1 MVLFFVLL
9 FEVGRTVEGG
19 LIPFSFRVKR
29 CIMRATVMWYT
40 SLENRTLQLIQILAT
55 DGVVKADSYSKRAL
69 TNLALAY
76 DEVQGMIRLR
86 QPLELLCDQKI
97 LDDMAVDIRPLV
109 SKIDIHASID
119 STNTHLMSCLKS
131 ETFQGHVCLAESQ
144 TAGRGRRGRAWIS
157 PFGRNVYMSVGWILP
172 RGLKPGGL
180 SLTVGM
186 AIVRLLRDMGV
197 SDVSLKWPN
206 DVLRI
211 TEGRSGKLAGIL
223 IELGA
228 PTAKGTPLIIGV
240 GLNVDLGVEAS
251 ALIDQPYQTLGEFKL
266 SRNALVS
273 GLLTRLLPALSNFS
287 ENGFCIKASE
297 WAEVNFYANKE
308 VQIVLGQDVILGI
321 DRGVDEHGNI
331 LIETEAG
338 VKSFNAGEVS
348 LRPI

>member
-1 MVLFFVLL
+1 M
-9 FEVGRTVEGG
+9 
-19 LIPFSFRVKR
+19 RV
-29 CIMRATVMWYT
+29 IVMWYT
-40 SLENRTLQLIQILAT
+40 SLENSTLQLIQALAK
-55 DGVVKADSYSKRAL
+55 DGFVKSDPNSKRAL

-76 DEVQGMIRLR
+76 DEVQGIIRLR
-86 QPLELLCDQKI
+86 KPLELLCDQKI
-97 LDDMAVDIRPLV
+97 LDDMAFNIRPLV

-131 ETFQGHVCLAESQ
+131 ETFHGHVCLAESQ
-144 TAGRGRRGRAWIS
+144 TSGRGRRGRAWVS
-157 PFGRNVYMSVGWILP
+157 PFGRNVYMSVGWVLP
-172 RGLKPGGL
+172 LGLKPGGL
-180 SLTVGM
+180 SLTVGVE
-186 AIVRLLRDMGV
+186 IVRLLRDMGV

-240 GLNVDLGVEAS
+240 GLNVDLGVEAL
-251 ALIDQPYQTLGEFKL
+251 ALIDQPYETLGEFKL

-273 GLLTRLLPALSNFS
+273 GLLTRLLPALNNFS
-287 ENGFCIKASE
+287 ANGFRIQASE
-297 WAEVNFYANKE
+297 WGEVNFYADKE
-308 VQIVLGQDVILGI
+308 VQIVIGKDVIRGI
-321 DRGVDEHGNI
+321 DRGVDEYGNI

>member
-1 MVLFFVLL
+1 M
-9 FEVGRTVEGG
+9 
-19 LIPFSFRVKR
+19 RV
-29 CIMRATVMWYT
+29 IVMWYT
-40 SLENRTLQLIQILAT
+40 SLENSTLQLIQALAK
-55 DGVVKADSYSKRAL
+55 DGFVKSDPNSKRAL

-76 DEVQGMIRLR
+76 DEVQGIIRLR
-86 QPLELLCDQKI
+86 KPLELLCDQKI
-97 LDDMAVDIRPLV
+97 LDDMAFNIRPLV

-131 ETFQGHVCLAESQ
+131 ETFHGHVCLAESQ
-144 TAGRGRRGRAWIS
+144 TSGRGRRGRAWIS
-157 PFGRNVYMSVGWILP
+157 PFGRNVYMSVGWVLP
-172 RGLKPGGL
+172 LGLKPGGL
-180 SLTVGM
+180 SLTVGVE
-186 AIVRLLRDMGV
+186 IVRLLRDMGV

-211 TEGRSGKLAGIL
+211 TKGRSGKLAGIL

-240 GLNVDLGVEAS
+240 GLNVDLGVEAL
-251 ALIDQPYQTLGEFKL
+251 ALIDQPYETLGEFKL

-273 GLLTRLLPALSNFS
+273 GLLTRLLPALNNFS
-287 ENGFCIKASE
+287 ANGFRIQASE
-297 WAEVNFYANKE
+297 WGEVNFYADKE
-308 VQIVLGQDVILGI
+308 VQIVIGKDVIRGI
-321 DRGVDEHGNI
+321 DRGVDEYGNI